1 MTCIGNSGD
10 LPAKEIDEASLV
22 SKIQFI
28 SPQKANALKAESVL
42 ADGPPKPQRVFPNS
56 ISDDSSSNLNNE
68 DHILWV
74 IEHTFY
80 SIRPLLSTQMAINVR
95 LILLL
100 QAVNGNV
107 Q

>member
-1 MTCIGNSGD
+1 MLS
-10 LPAKEIDEASLV
+10 V
-22 SKIQFI
+22 SCKLR
-28 SPQKANALKAESVL
+28 KTLKVNN
-42 ADGPPKPQRVFPNS
+42 GV
-56 ISDDSSSNLNNE
+56 NLNNE

-80 SIRPLLSTQMAINVR
+80 SIRPFLSTQMAINVR
-95 LILLL
+95 LILHL